1 MNETDKSILEKFRS
15 FLLERVRVDK
25 IILFGSRARGDAQ
38 ADSDM
43 DLLLVLHDPP
53 TGEIE
58 DYIHDCAW
66 EAGINHS
73 LVVVPIVYSRQEWE
87 EGPEQSSLLA
97 LAVQSEGISVY
108 ESRAH

>member
-1 MNETDKSILEKFRS
+1 MNDTDESILEKFRS
-15 FLLERVRVDK
+15 LLLKRVRVDK

-38 ADSDM
+38 TDSDM
-43 DLLLVLHDPP
+43 DVLLVLRDPP
-53 TGEIE
+53 TEEIE

-66 EAGINHS
+66 EAGIDHS
-73 LVVVPIVYSRQEWE
+73 VVVVPIVYSRQEWE

-97 LAVQSEGISVY
+97 LAVQRDGISVY